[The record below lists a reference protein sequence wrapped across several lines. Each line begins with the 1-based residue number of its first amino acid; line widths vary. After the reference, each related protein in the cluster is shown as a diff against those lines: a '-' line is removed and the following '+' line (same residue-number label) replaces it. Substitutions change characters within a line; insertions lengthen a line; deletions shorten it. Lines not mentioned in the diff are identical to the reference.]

1 MLAIAERRAAGEA
14 VPEAEWERL
23 FAGEPYVRLEKR
35 ELAMGRPFERGAFWE
50 FVLSESLGERRAG
63 LRRTLEVWKRAGLRA
78 AAERILPYL
87 PAEAKVRAK
96 VYPVVK
102 PRDNSFVFEADT
114 DPAIF
119 LAVDPTQSE
128 SAFAN
133 TVAHELHHIGLAS
146 LSAAYEERIAKLPP
160 NPRQAARWMGAFGEG
175 LAVLAAAGSPDVHPM
190 RDFPEA
196 DRVRWD
202 QDQKYFDQ
210 LVGQLNGFLL
220 DVAQGGFTKPEAADR
235 VAFTFFGYRGP
246 WYTVGWRMGALV
258 EQRLGRAALLECLRD
273 PRLLLARYNEAATAA
288 NATSPTKLPLW
299 SAELLAAVADPPK

>member
-1 MLAIAERRAAGEA
+1 MLGDGPLAFREFALSEELVARRGELARTLAAWKKADLRAAG
-14 VPEAEWERL
+14 
-23 FAGEPYVRLEKR
+23 
-35 ELAMGRPFERGAFWE
+35 
-50 FVLSESLGERRAG
+50 
-63 LRRTLEVWKRAGLRA
+63 
-78 AAERILPYL
+78 ERILPYL
-87 PAEAKVRAK
+87 PAEARVRAK
-96 VYPVVK
+96 IYPVIK
-102 PRDNSFVFEADT
+102 PRDNSFVFEAAT

-128 SAFAN
+128 NAFAN

-146 LSAAYEERIAKLPP
+146 LAAAYEAKISELPA

-175 LAVLAAAGSPDVHPM
+175 LPVLAAAGSADVHPM

-196 DRVRWD
+196 DRIRWD
-202 QDQKYFDQ
+202 QDQKFFDQ
-210 LVGQLNGFLL
+210 LLGQLDAYFL
-220 DVAQGGFTKPEAADR
+220 DVVRGGFAQPDVADR

-258 EQRLGRAALLECLRD
+258 EQRLGRAALLECMAD

>member
-1 MLAIAERRAAGEA
+1 M
-14 VPEAEWERL
+14 
-23 FAGEPYVRLEKR
+23 
-35 ELAMGRPFERGAFWE
+35 
-50 FVLSESLGERRAG
+50 
-63 LRRTLEVWKRAGLRA
+63 
-78 AAERILPYL
+78 
-87 PAEAKVRAK
+87 RAK

-146 LSAAYEERIAKLPP
+146 LSAAYETRISKLAA

-190 RDFPEA
+190 RDFPDA
-196 DRVRWD
+196 DRIRWD
-202 QDQKYFDQ
+202 QDDELFDQ
-210 LVGQLNGFLL
+210 LVGQLNGFFL
-220 DVAQGGFTKPEAADR
+220 DVVQGGFAKPEVADR
-235 VAFTFFGYRGP
+235 VALGFFGYRGP

-258 EQRLGRAALLECLRD
+258 ERRLGRAALLDCLRD
-273 PRLLLARYNEAATAA
+273 PRLLLARYNEAAAAA
-288 NATSPTKLPLW
+288 NATSPAKLPLW
-299 SAELLAAVADPPK
+299 SPELLAAVADPTK